1 MALKI
6 RLRRMGRKKA
16 PHYRIVVAESS
27 MPRDGRFVAKVG
39 HYNPTTKPT
48 TLVVDRDRV
57 LEWMAKGARPTE
69 TVANLFRKAGVN
81 TGDPTRVEMFSS
93 AAKRAAGAV
102 AAAAA
107 SAAGAAKSAAG
118 TVAERAKDAAETVTE
133 SAKDAA
139 VAVSESAK
147 DAVEAVTET
156 VQDAAEA
163 VAERVAGTDE
173 AAAAEETPAADEA
186 PAAEATE
193 PTEAAAAPEADDAG
207 KQG

>member
-39 HYNPTTKPT
+39 HYNPTTRPT
-48 TLVVDRDRV
+48 TLVVDREKV

-102 AAAAA
+102 ASAAA
-107 SAAGAAKSAAG
+107 SAAGAAKGVAAS
-118 TVAERAKDAAETVTE
+118 VAERAKDAAETVAET
-133 SAKDAA
+133 AKDAA
-139 VAVSESAK
+139 ETVVETAK
-147 DAVEAVTET
+147 DAAETVTET

-163 VAERVAGTDE
+163 VAERVAGADD
-173 AAAAEETPAADEA
+173 AAAEEAPAADEA
-186 PAAEATE
+186 PAAEAE
-193 PTEAAAAPEADDAG
+193 PATAPEADAG